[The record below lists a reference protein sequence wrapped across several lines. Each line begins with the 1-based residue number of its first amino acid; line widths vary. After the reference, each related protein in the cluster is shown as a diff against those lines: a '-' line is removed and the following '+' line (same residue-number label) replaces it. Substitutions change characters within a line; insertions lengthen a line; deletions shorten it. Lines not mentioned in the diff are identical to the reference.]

1 MKLLLFLL
9 ILANASV
16 ASAQTISVKS
26 GEHDGFSRLVFTFP
40 SLKEWKLVRESDGYG
55 LAVTGPAP
63 DYDLSGVFRRLSAGR
78 LTKIYRDDTI
88 GRLHMELACDCHAVP
103 FELRNGVL
111 VVDIV
116 DGVAPANSPFELAD
130 DGSRLP
136 SLSVSIMQ
144 PQKSAKKTQ
153 VERKAVV
160 NSVEPPK
167 PIPPSVSSAIAQSA
181 RLPQKEEHP
190 EMNVISPSLVD
201 ARDALLRQLSKG
213 AAEGVVEVTEDLTQT
228 PPYEYRPSKSGNM
241 RIGQDLGLVPNT
253 TKRPSDHMT
262 GIGNACTPDS
272 QLDIYNWTEDESV
285 SGFAASTTGFVG
297 EFDRPNPETI
307 ARAVR
312 YYLSLGFGAEARLLL
327 KAFGTSSPERPMW
340 ETMSYI
346 IDLDIPPE
354 DFFSGMEVC
363 DTSASMW
370 SVLATTN
377 MPTANRSAI
386 PAILRTFSA
395 LPIALRR
402 QLGPGLA
409 NRFLARDDAESAQA
423 VEAAILRAGG
433 EANPGVQ
440 FMEAEIDLATGD
452 TASAEDLLS
461 SLSGISDPA
470 GLQATMALIRT
481 QVDLGQEAQADLT
494 TTAEA
499 LLQEAMGGQD
509 EQELRSTLALA
520 YASQNRFGK
529 AFGLVA
535 SLSPEA
541 KPVWEVLA
549 KKGNDEAILDWAI
562 FKEGETL
569 PELPS
574 VVDQKLANRL
584 LELGFPDQAILWI
597 DRETTSEGPDSEQEV
612 LLAAQAELSRNDFL
626 SALDIIKDQK
636 GEKSA
641 ILRARVLAAMKD
653 SDAADQLFQAGQTD
667 EAIRAAK
674 QQHSWH
680 KLIKMEQNGIWSD
693 AVGLVTNSSIPIDS
707 FDAPLQISNET
718 PKDDGPLAQTRAALS
733 ESAAARNILDELLS
747 EQRFPELTN

>member
-1 MKLLLFLL
+1 MKFLLFLL
-9 ILANASV
+9 ILTNASI
-16 ASAQTISVKS
+16 ASAQTIAVKS
-26 GEHDGFSRLVFTFP
+26 GEHEGFSRLVFTFP
-40 SLKEWKLVRESDGYG
+40 SPKEWKLIREPDGYG
-55 LAVTGPAP
+55 LAVTGPTP
-63 DYDLSGVFRRLSAGR
+63 DYDLSSVFRRLSAGR
-78 LTKIYRDDTI
+78 LSKIYRDETN
-88 GRLHMELACDCHAVP
+88 GRLHMELACDCHTVP
-103 FELRNGVL
+103 FELRNGIL
-111 VVDIV
+111 VVDII

-136 SLSVSIMQ
+136 PLSVSKVQ
-144 PQKSAKKTQ
+144 RQKNAKDTQ
-153 VERKAVV
+153 VEQKAVA
-160 NSVEPPK
+160 NPIEPPK

-181 RLPQKEEHP
+181 RLPRKEEQA
-190 EMNVISPSLVD
+190 EMIDISPFLVN

-213 AAEGVVEVTEDLTQT
+213 AAEGVVEVTSNLTQT
-228 PPYEYRPSKSGNM
+228 PPDQHRPPKSGNI
-241 RIGQDLGLVPNT
+241 RIGQEFGLVPNT
-253 TKRPSDHMT
+253 AKRPSDRMT
-262 GIGNACTPDS
+262 GIGKACIPDS
-272 QLDIYNWTEDESV
+272 QLDIFNWAVDESV
-285 SGFAASTTGFVG
+285 SGFASNTTGFVG

-370 SVLATTN
+370 SVLATTS
-377 MPTANRSAI
+377 MPTANLSAT

-409 NRFLARDDAESAQA
+409 NRFLARDDAGSAHA

-433 EANPGVQ
+433 DANPRVQ

-461 SLSGISDPA
+461 SLSGISDPV
-470 GLQATMALIRT
+470 GLQATITLIRT

-499 LLQEAMGGQD
+499 LLQVALGGQD
-509 EQELRSTLALA
+509 EQELRATLALA

-529 AFGLVA
+529 AFDLA
-535 SLSPEA
+535 EPLSPES
-541 KPVWEVLA
+541 KPVWEILA

-562 FKEGETL
+562 FQEGDPL
-569 PELPS
+569 PELPL
-574 VVDQKLANRL
+574 VLGQKLATRL

-597 DRETTSEGPDSEQEV
+597 NRETTGEGPDSEQEF

-626 SALDIIKDQK
+626 SALDIVKDQK
-636 GEKSA
+636 GEKAA

-653 SDAADQLFQAGQTD
+653 RDAADQLFQAGQTG

-680 KLIKMEQNGIWSD
+680 KLIKMEQNGIWLD
-693 AVGLVTNSSIPIDS
+693 AVGLVTNSSRPIDS
-707 FDAPLQISNET
+707 FDTRPQTNNET
-718 PKDDGPLAQTRAALS
+718 PKGDGPLAQTRAALS